1 MNALHDLIQQSI
13 SAHHAGNFVA
23 AANGYASVLTQ
34 DPQNADAWHLAGLLA
49 HQLGNSADGIKQIQL
64 AIDLNP
70 ANPEYHSN
78 LAAILISV
86 QQFKPALNAA
96 EQAIALNSAFAPGH
110 HQRGIALSKL
120 NRFDAAIESLE
131 LAIQFGADS
140 TRVYNEIANIKQY
153 SGDMPSAVE
162 SIERSL
168 DQDPDNAHA
177 YFQLSKFVSAG
188 EYAYSAD
195 QIAAVERLLNDPN
208 RHPVDRNR
216 ANIAMAVHHE
226 QSENFD
232 LAFRHF
238 QEAAKTL
245 HSHLLRRGLRFNER
259 QRAEIVED
267 LVDFFQP
274 QVFEKYAAA
283 GNQNDTPVFVVG
295 MPRSGT
301 TLIQQILASHPL
313 VHGAGELTE
322 LNSLIQKKFGDA
334 SQLRLRDAF
343 KELDGQWIT
352 SAAANYLQK
361 LQDHAAPSIDQNRET
376 IGFTRIIDKMPDN
389 YLHLGFVRL
398 LFPKATI
405 INCQRD
411 PRDICLSCF
420 CQTFQSDKLQFTTSN
435 LNYLATMYH
444 NYARLME
451 HWLSCFSEN
460 IYQVVYENL
469 LNNPRQEIGRMLN
482 FLKLDWNDACLN
494 FHETKSS
501 VKTASLVQVR
511 KPFYQ
516 TSRGKWRRYEH
527 QLTGFNASIANE
539 IEQFEQLREAGK

>member
-1 MNALHDLIQQSI
+1 M
-13 SAHHAGNFVA
+13 A

-70 ANPEYHSN
+70 ADPEYHSN

-96 EQAIALNSAFAPGH
+96 EQAVALNNAFAPGH

-131 LAIQFGADS
+131 LAIQCGADS

-195 QIAAVERLLNDPN
+195 QIAAVERLLKDPN

-238 QEAAKTL
+238 QEAAETL
-245 HSHLLRRGLRFNER
+245 HLHLLRRGLRFNER

-267 LVDFFQP
+267 LVDFFRP

-283 GNQNDTPVFVVG
+283 GNQNGTPVFVVG

-352 SAAANYLQK
+352 SAAANYLQQ
-361 LQDHAAPSIDQNRET
+361 LQDRASPSIDQSRET
-376 IGFTRIIDKMPDN
+376 IGFPRIIDKMPDN
-389 YLHLGFVRL
+389 YLHLGFIRL
-398 LFPKATI
+398 MFPKATI

-435 LNYLATMYH
+435 LNYLAMMYR

-460 IYQVVYENL
+460 IYQIVYENL
-469 LNNPRQEIGRMLN
+469 LANPRQEIGRLLT

-494 FHETKSS
+494 FHENRSS

-511 KPFYQ
+511 KPLYQ
-516 TSRGKWRRYEH
+516 TSREKWRHYEN
-527 QLTGFNASIANE
+527 QLTDFNKSIAAE
-539 IEQFEQLREAGK
+539 IKRYEQLRDAGT